1 MNKLDSSTVILV
13 TSNGMGNGEPA
24 LAQKLFSTYLRLL
37 DEHNILPAAMCF
49 YTEGVRLA
57 VTGSPVLDQLRAL
70 EAKGVRIV
78 LCSTCLGYYDLMEQ
92 VQVGITGGMPD
103 IIEAMQRA
111 QKVITL

>member
-1 MNKLDSSTVILV
+1 MYKLDSSTVILV
-13 TSNGMGNGEPA
+13 TRYGMGEGEPA
-24 LAQKLFSTYLRLL
+24 LTQKLFSTYLRLL
-37 DEHNILPAAMCF
+37 DEHDSLPAVMCF

-57 VTGSPVLDQLRAL
+57 VTGSPLLEQLKAL
-70 EAKGVRIV
+70 EAKGVRLV
-78 LCSTCLGYYDLMEQ
+78 LCSTCLNFYNLMEQ